1 MILCYGKATDDMS
14 NITITLVN
22 LDPYHIQSGWVTL
35 PLEDLQIDPGQPYL
49 LHDQLSDDKYIW
61 QGYTNYIELDPR
73 VLPAHILCLHKRLK
87 RETDFDYFM

>member
-1 MILCYGKATDDMS
+1 
-14 NITITLVN
+14 
-22 LDPYHIQSGWVTL
+22 VTL
-35 PLEDLQIDPGQPYL
+35 PLEDLQIDLGQPYL

-61 QGYTNYIELDPR
+61 QGHTNYIELDPR